1 MAIAAGPRRPAVAAP
16 RTHNGACVRIQ
27 KRHSH
32 HRNGPAAPALLVLVV
47 VAAAAAAAVAVAP
60 LAAAAEAVDG
70 APSTGGRALSQVCY
84 ALTLV
89 RRGR

>member
-16 RTHNGACVRIQ
+16 RTHNGACDRIQ

-47 VAAAAAAAVAVAP
+47 VAAAAAAVAP

-70 APSTGGRALSQVCY
+70 ADSTGGRALSQVCC

-89 RRGR
+89 GRGR